1 MDNITKKKKKKR
13 LSSIIFE
20 DQTINSLIRFH
31 AFTGNDKISS
41 FYRKGSIL

>member
-1 MDNITKKKKKKR
+1 MDNITKKKKKR

-20 DQTINSLIRFH
+20 EKNINSLIRFN